1 MSAVRSFIVRIYRRR
16 GSRELSGTLEPV
28 DTPHGDARP
37 LLLAFAN
44 DAELLGLM
52 HAGPSEPSRPLRGQA
67 DPAPEPPAGRDRQE
81 GGEG

>member
-28 DTPHGDARP
+28 DRPHADTRP
-37 LLLAFAN
+37 LPQAFAN

-52 HAGPSEPSRPLRGQA
+52 HAGPSGTSRSLRGLA
-67 DPAPEPPAGRDRQE
+67 EPAPEPRAGRDRHE

>member
-28 DTPHGDARP
+28 DKPHADTRP
-37 LLLAFAN
+37 LPQSFAN

-52 HAGPSEPSRPLRGQA
+52 HAGPSGPSRASRGRA
-67 DPAPEPPAGRDRQE
+67 EPATEPPAGRDREQGVE
-81 GGEG
+81 G